1 MAATG
6 KQPSY
11 YDCSKCPAYCCSVY
25 ERVRVT
31 KRDLKRLANHFGIGV
46 RRARQRFTTT
56 YDTER
61 ILRRKADPI
70 FGKACK
76 FLDPVTRQCKIYDA
90 RPKVCRDFPSRAR
103 CAYYDLLRF
112 ERRLQRDETAV
123 PLVQIT
129 FLNGKN

>member
-1 MAATG
+1 MAAIG

-11 YDCSKCPAYCCSVY
+11 YDCSRCPAYCCSVY

-46 RRARQRFTTT
+46 RRAVQRFTTT
-56 YDTER
+56 YESER

-76 FLDPVTRQCKIYDA
+76 FLDPVTRQCTIYDA

-112 ERRLQRDETAV
+112 ERRLQGDETAV

-129 FLNGKN
+129 FLNGKH